1 MTPIKVLLADDH
13 QIVLDGILSFLDQES
28 EIEVVATAND
38 GQAVLEHMREQ
49 TVDVA
54 VLDIGM
60 PLLDGL
66 ETAKH
71 ILRDYP
77 NTKVLMLTVHG
88 DANFII
94 NAMKL
99 GIHGY
104 LLKEKSKEALV
115 GAIHCV
121 YRGSTYWSPELIAR
135 ISDRRALYQEEE
147 ETVKLTQR
155 EKEVL
160 CLMVAE
166 PSYTSEAVGK
176 ALNIAKLTVDT
187 HVRNMLSKLKLKRRT
202 ELVAYAMRTRLC
214 GSTS

>member
-13 QIVLDGILSFLDQES
+13 QIVVDGIRAFLDKEE
-28 EIEVVATAND
+28 EIDVVATAND
-38 GQAVLEHMREQ
+38 GEAVLEQLEEQ
-49 TVDVA
+49 EVDVA

-60 PLLDGL
+60 PRLDGL

-77 NTKVLMLTVHG
+77 RIKVLMLTLQG
-88 DANFII
+88 ESNFII

-135 ISDRRALYQEEE
+135 ISDRRSLYQEEE
-147 ETVKLTQR
+147 TVQLTQR

-166 PSYTSEAVGK
+166 PSFTSEAIGK
-176 ALNIAKLTVDT
+176 SLNIAKLTVDT
-187 HVRNMLSKLKLKRRT
+187 HVRNMLSKLKLKRRA
-202 ELVAYAMRTRLC
+202 ELVAYAMRTNMC
-214 GSTS
+214 S